1 MFLCTCRMQL
11 WQPCQ
16 NFFVKTLNT
25 LCSNS
30 GNDGKKSNFP
40 KNLFFLKMFVWTCT
54 KRFWQDCRNFVSR
67 NTKEFPI
74 VQIRWSYNFSI
85 RNCFHQKWFSS
96 NGDCNF
102 DNPTKNFSPK
112 NHRFVT
118 QIPKGREKLWTF
130 WKENYFSSNCASA
143 QVESICDHPVKHLS
157 SKPWKVFARIRKR
170 MKNLCAFQ
178 TKYFLPK
185 MFVWTCTMKFWPA
198 FRNFVAKKTK
208 NFPELQKC
216 WSYTFLNKFIFFIK
230 NDSLA
235 TENAILTT
243 VANNFFLRV
252 HTFAAQI
259 PKTTRKNFELFERK
273 ITFLKMFLC
282 TCRMQ
287 FWQPSQKFFS
297 KSQQATDLSLRF
309 QKRKRKIMNFLEGK
323 LFSLKL
329 CFCTCRIHLWPPREK
344 FVFKTLKS
352 FARIPE
358 RMKNLCAFQTK
369 YFLPK
374 MFVWTCTMKF
384 WPAFRNFVAKK
395 TKNFPELQNCWSYNF
410 LNKFI
415 FFIRND
421 SLATEN
427 AILTTVAN
435 IFLWESTHLQLR
447 FRKPRKKTLNFSRG
461 K

>member
-1 MFLCTCRMQL
+1 MLELRK
-11 WQPCQ
+11 WW
-16 NFFVKTLNT
+16 
-25 LCSNS
+25 
-30 GNDGKKSNFP
+30 KKINFP
-40 KNLFFLKMFVWTCT
+40 KNLFLLKMFVWTCT
-54 KRFWQDCRNFVSR
+54 KKVWQDCRNFVCK

-74 VQIRWSYNFSI
+74 VQIRSSYNFSI

-112 NHRFVT
+112 NHWFVT

-143 QVESICDHPVKHLS
+143 QVESICDHPVKNLS
-157 SKPWKVFARIRKR
+157 SKPWKVFARIRK
-170 MKNLCAFQ
+170 
-178 TKYFLPK
+178 
-185 MFVWTCTMKFWPA
+185 
-198 FRNFVAKKTK
+198 
-208 NFPELQKC
+208 
-216 WSYTFLNKFIFFIK
+216 S
-230 NDSLA
+230 
-235 TENAILTT
+235 
-243 VANNFFLRV
+243 
-252 HTFAAQI
+252 
-259 PKTTRKNFELFERK
+259 
-273 ITFLKMFLC
+273 
-282 TCRMQ
+282 
-287 FWQPSQKFFS
+287 
-297 KSQQATDLSLRF
+297 
-309 QKRKRKIMNFLEGK
+309 
-323 LFSLKL
+323 
-329 CFCTCRIHLWPPREK
+329 
-344 FVFKTLKS
+344 
-352 FARIPE
+352 
-358 RMKNLCAFQTK
+358 MKNLCAFQTK